1 MPEKWVLQQY
11 QALPLTAKIHMSQAR
26 IREWYDHWNGDV
38 CVSFS
43 GGKDS
48 TVLVDLVHDLYPDV
62 PIVFVNTGLEYPEL
76 QKMAN
81 DMNAKFIYPKMSFSE
96 VISTYGYPIIS
107 KEISEAIYFAR
118 KICNGSNEEKRKTA
132 YRKRSELLGERL
144 FVNDDSCVGRTGWGL
159 QQNGKRS
166 MFNKEKWFQ
175 LCKET
180 QFMISHM
187 CCNVMKKRPIK
198 GYLKKNHLY
207 PYVGTLAEESR
218 LREQAWVKHGCNA
231 FDAKRPMSKP
241 LSFWTEQDIL
251 QYIKEHNLEIADV
264 YGDIVEK
271 DGCLCT
277 TGANRTGC
285 IWCLFG
291 IRQDSDRLLRLK
303 ELEPKRYE
311 FVLGGGEFVDGF
323 WQPNKEGLGYKFV
336 IDWLNEHGNM
346 GIKY

>member
-1 MPEKWVLQQY
+1 MKHGKEELAEFQSY
-11 QALPLTAKIHMSQAR
+11 PLFLKLKLTEDR
-26 IREWYDHWNGDV
+26 IKGWYKSFGGDV
-38 CVSFS
+38 YVSRS

-48 TVLVDLVHDLYPDV
+48 DVLGDIVQRLYPDV
-62 PIVFVNTGLEYPEL
+62 PQVFIDTGLEWMSV
-76 QKMAN
+76 QKHGKEIA
-81 DMNAKFIYPKMSFSE
+81 DVILRPQMNFIQ
-96 VISTYGYPIIS
+96 VIQKYGYPVMS
-107 KEISEAIYFAR
+107 KEVAQRVYEARQNPTGRIMERFGDCEHNR
-118 KICNGSNEEKRKTA
+118 KYPSFSMERYA
-132 YRKRSELLGERL
+132 WLLDAP
-144 FVNDDSCVGRTGWGL
+144 F
-159 QQNGKRS
+159 K
-166 MFNKEKWFQ
+166 
-175 LCKET
+175 
-180 QFMISHM
+180 ISHK
-187 CCNVMKKRPIK
+187 CCEINKKRPARKYEKETGFKPI
-198 GYLKKNHLY
+198 
-207 PYVGTLAEESR
+207 VATMASESR
-218 LREQAWVKHGCNA
+218 LRKSDWLRHGCNA

>member
-1 MPEKWVLQQY
+1 MKHGKEELAEFQSY
-11 QALPLTAKIHMSQAR
+11 PLFLKLKLTEDR
-26 IREWYDHWNGDV
+26 IKGWYKSFGGDV
-38 CVSFS
+38 YVSRS

-48 TVLVDLVHDLYPDV
+48 DVLGDIVQRLYPDV
-62 PIVFVNTGLEYPEL
+62 PQVFIDTGLEWMSV
-76 QKMAN
+76 QKHGKENA
-81 DMNAKFIYPKMSFSE
+81 DVILRPQMNFIQ
-96 VISTYGYPIIS
+96 VIQKYGYPVMS
-107 KEISEAIYFAR
+107 KEVAQRVYEARQNPTGRIMGRFGDCEHNR
-118 KICNGSNEEKRKTA
+118 KYPSFSMER
-132 YRKRSELLGERL
+132 YSWLLDAP
-144 FVNDDSCVGRTGWGL
+144 F
-159 QQNGKRS
+159 K
-166 MFNKEKWFQ
+166 
-175 LCKET
+175 
-180 QFMISHM
+180 ISHK
-187 CCNVMKKRPIK
+187 CCEINKKRPARKYEKETGFKPI
-198 GYLKKNHLY
+198 
-207 PYVGTLAEESR
+207 VATMASESR
-218 LREQAWVKHGCNA
+218 LRKSDWLRHGCNA

>member
-1 MPEKWVLQQY
+1 MEFQSY
-11 QALPLTAKIHMSQAR
+11 PLFLKLKLTEDR
-26 IREWYDHWNGDV
+26 IKGWYKSFGGDV
-38 CVSFS
+38 YVSRS

-48 TVLVDLVHDLYPDV
+48 DVLGDIVQRLYPDV
-62 PIVFVNTGLEYPEL
+62 PQVFIDTGLEWMSV
-76 QKMAN
+76 QKHGKEIA
-81 DMNAKFIYPKMSFSE
+81 DVVLRPQMNFIQ
-96 VISTYGYPIIS
+96 VIQKYGYPVMS
-107 KEISEAIYFAR
+107 KEVAQRVYEARQNPTGRIMERFGDCEHNR
-118 KICNGSNEEKRKTA
+118 KYPSFSMERYA
-132 YRKRSELLGERL
+132 WLLDAP
-144 FVNDDSCVGRTGWGL
+144 F
-159 QQNGKRS
+159 K
-166 MFNKEKWFQ
+166 
-175 LCKET
+175 
-180 QFMISHM
+180 ISHK
-187 CCNVMKKRPIK
+187 CCEINKKRPARKYEKETGFKPI
-198 GYLKKNHLY
+198 
-207 PYVGTLAEESR
+207 VATMASESR
-218 LREQAWVKHGCNA
+218 LRKSDWLRHGCNA

-241 LSFWTEQDIL
+241 LSFWTEQDVL
-251 QYIKEHNLEIADV
+251 QYIKEYNLEIADV

>member
-1 MPEKWVLQQY
+1 MQG
-11 QALPLTAKIHMSQAR
+11 LPLDLKVRLTENR
-26 IREWYDHWNGDV
+26 IRGWYNNFGGDV
-38 CVSFS
+38 YVSRS

-48 TVLVDLVHDLYPDV
+48 DVLGDIVQRLYPDV
-62 PIVFVNTGLEYPEL
+62 PQVFIDTGLEWMSV
-76 QKMAN
+76 QKHGKEIA
-81 DMNAKFIYPKMSFSE
+81 DVVLRPQMNFIQ
-96 VISTYGYPIIS
+96 VIQKYGYPVMS
-107 KEISEAIYFAR
+107 KEVAQRVYEARQNPTGRIMERFGDCEHNR
-118 KICNGSNEEKRKTA
+118 KYPSFSMERYA
-132 YRKRSELLGERL
+132 WLLDAP
-144 FVNDDSCVGRTGWGL
+144 F
-159 QQNGKRS
+159 K
-166 MFNKEKWFQ
+166 
-175 LCKET
+175 
-180 QFMISHM
+180 ISHK
-187 CCNVMKKRPIK
+187 CCEINKKRPARKYEKETGFKPI
-198 GYLKKNHLY
+198 
-207 PYVGTLAEESR
+207 VATMASESR
-218 LREQAWVKHGCNA
+218 LRKSDWLRHGCNA

-251 QYIKEHNLEIADV
+251 QYIKEHDLEIADV

>member
-1 MPEKWVLQQY
+1 MKHNKEELVEFQSY
-11 QALPLTAKIHMSQAR
+11 PLDIKLMMTQDR
-26 IREWYDHWNGDV
+26 IRGWYKNFGGDV
-38 CVSFS
+38 YVSRS

-48 TVLVDLVHDLYPDV
+48 DVLGDIVKKMYLDV
-62 PIVFVNTGLEYPEL
+62 PHIFIDTGLEWL
-76 QKMAN
+76 SVQKHGKEIA
-81 DMNAKFIYPKMSFSE
+81 DITLHPSMNFIE
-96 VISTYGYPIIS
+96 VIKKYGYPVIS
-107 KEISEAIYFAR
+107 KEVAQKVEDAR
-118 KICNGSNEEKRKTA
+118 KNPFGAYAKRFTA
-132 YRKRSELLGERL
+132 DCEHNRKYPSFSMERYSWLLDAP
-144 FVNDDSCVGRTGWGL
+144 F
-159 QQNGKRS
+159 K
-166 MFNKEKWFQ
+166 
-175 LCKET
+175 
-180 QFMISHM
+180 ISHK
-187 CCNVMKKRPIK
+187 CCEINKKRPARKYEKETGFKPI
-198 GYLKKNHLY
+198 
-207 PYVGTLAEESR
+207 VATMASESR
-218 LREQAWVKHGCNA
+218 LRKSDWLRHGCNA

>member
-1 MPEKWVLQQY
+1 MKHGKEELAEFQSY
-11 QALPLTAKIHMSQAR
+11 PLFLKLKLTEDR
-26 IREWYDHWNGDV
+26 IKGWYKNFGGDV
-38 CVSFS
+38 YVSRS

-48 TVLVDLVHDLYPDV
+48 DVLGDIVQRLYTDV
-62 PIVFVNTGLEYPEL
+62 PQVFIDTGLEWMSV
-76 QKMAN
+76 QKHGKEIA
-81 DMNAKFIYPKMSFSE
+81 DVILRPQMNFIQ
-96 VISTYGYPIIS
+96 VIQKYGYPVMS
-107 KEISEAIYFAR
+107 KEVAQRVYEARQNPTGRIMERFGDCEHNR
-118 KICNGSNEEKRKTA
+118 KYPSFSMERYA
-132 YRKRSELLGERL
+132 WLLDAP
-144 FVNDDSCVGRTGWGL
+144 F
-159 QQNGKRS
+159 K
-166 MFNKEKWFQ
+166 
-175 LCKET
+175 
-180 QFMISHM
+180 ISHK
-187 CCNVMKKRPIK
+187 CCEINKKRPARKYEKETGFKPI
-198 GYLKKNHLY
+198 
-207 PYVGTLAEESR
+207 VATMASESR
-218 LREQAWVKHGCNA
+218 LRKSDWLRHGCNA

-291 IRQDSDRLLRLK
+291 IRQDSARLLRLK